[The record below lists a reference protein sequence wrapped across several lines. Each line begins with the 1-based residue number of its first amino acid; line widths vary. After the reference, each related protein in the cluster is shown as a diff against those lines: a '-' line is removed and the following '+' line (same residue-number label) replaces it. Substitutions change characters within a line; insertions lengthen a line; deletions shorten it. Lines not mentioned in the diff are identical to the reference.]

1 MKGYIFLFLVATAFC
16 QATAQGTDGLTAKAA
31 EETDEETDIDIKD
44 ENGNLVTQAEIFSD
58 VDFQVEKPVEG
69 SVCLIKNKN
78 DTSECY
84 KEKPLTFEIPSS
96 VWAFCEGREMTVLE
110 AIECA
115 DKQGQERNFIDEILH
130 RRAKGQYR
138 TVCLWTRR
146 DTVTCAAKRCCK
158 YKKYSRKCL
167 KTCCKQYK
175 KNVIS
180 TERCIKGFTT
190 RF

>member
-58 VDFQVEKPVEG
+58 V
-69 SVCLIKNKN
+69 KN

-115 DKQGQERNFIDEILH
+115 DKQGQERNFIDEI
-130 RRAKGQYR
+130 RGVDNRYIYDRAQNNLVLSVDV
-138 TVCLWTRR
+138 TVLL
-146 DTVTCAAKRCCK
+146 A
-158 YKKYSRKCL
+158 SP
-167 KTCCKQYK
+167 
-175 KNVIS
+175 
-180 TERCIKGFTT
+180 
-190 RF
+190 